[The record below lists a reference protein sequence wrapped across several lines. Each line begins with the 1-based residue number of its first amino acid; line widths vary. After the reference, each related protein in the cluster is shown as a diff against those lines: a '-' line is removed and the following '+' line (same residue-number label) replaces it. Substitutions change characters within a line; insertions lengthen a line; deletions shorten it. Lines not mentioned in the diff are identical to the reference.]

1 MPTLALSIGSNIN
14 AANNLRRAH
23 TALLAAFGNIRCSTV
38 FESVAVG
45 FVGDN
50 FLNLVALIETEL
62 PLSDITTRLKHI
74 EDVLGRDR
82 SQPKFSG
89 RTMDIDVLIYGAVTG
104 DECGIRLPR
113 EEISRNAFVL
123 RPLAEML
130 PETLHTQTG
139 KSFGQMWQEFDKS
152 RQELWPIEFDWQ
164 QA

>member
-1 MPTLALSIGSNIN
+1 MPTLALSIGSNID
-14 AANNLRRAH
+14 AANNLRSAH
-23 TALLAAFGNIRCSTV
+23 KALLAAFGNIRCSTV

-62 PLSDITTRLKHI
+62 PLSDITTTLKHI

-82 SQPKFSG
+82 NQPKFSG
-89 RTMDIDVLIYGAVTG
+89 RTMDIDVLIYGDVTG
-104 DECGIRLPR
+104 ADCGMNLPR

-130 PETLHTQTG
+130 PATIHSQTG
-139 KSFGQMWQEFDKS
+139 KSFGQMWQQFDKS
-152 RQELWPIEFDWQ
+152 RQQLWSIEFDWPL
-164 QA
+164 A